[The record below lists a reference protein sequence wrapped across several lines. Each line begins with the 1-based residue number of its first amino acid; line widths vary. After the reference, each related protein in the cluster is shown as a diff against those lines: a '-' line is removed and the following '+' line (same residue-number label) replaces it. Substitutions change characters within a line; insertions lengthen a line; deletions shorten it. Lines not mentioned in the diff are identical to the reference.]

1 MRWKV
6 KGGQSRFILIFYN
19 LNQSVTMTMRQQRI
33 SIELCPRVLQQQLR
47 TAEAH
52 MSLKQLKQLK
62 PESTVFTS
70 SILSPLL
77 FNVALTMI

>member
-52 MSLKQLKQLK
+52 MSLKQLK

-70 SILSPLL
+70 SILTPLL